1 MGLRTW
7 LGIKKPKPRPRT
19 WHGPYSDGL
28 WGEVELALSYGGL
41 APEIA
46 FNANA
51 QDSAYRLGFAP
62 LPWLDDGNCR
72 LFVETLDTLGVA
84 RISRSHSYARPVV
97 PGGSLLAIDIH
108 GSREFLDGT
117 NRANRIVAGK
127 IPGPHRVIIVEVLP
141 ARKGWPRRQ
150 PWHSA
155 PSRENALV

>member
-62 LPWLDDGNCR
+62 LPWLDVGNCR
-72 LFVETLDTLGVA
+72 LFVETLTPSA
-84 RISRSHSYARPVV
+84 WR
-97 PGGSLLAIDIH
+97 GSGEAT
-108 GSREFLDGT
+108 G
-117 NRANRIVAGK
+117 RA
-127 IPGPHRVIIVEVLP
+127 
-141 ARKGWPRRQ
+141 PRRAGRL
-150 PWHSA
+150 A
-155 PSRENALV
+155 PRHRHPRRA